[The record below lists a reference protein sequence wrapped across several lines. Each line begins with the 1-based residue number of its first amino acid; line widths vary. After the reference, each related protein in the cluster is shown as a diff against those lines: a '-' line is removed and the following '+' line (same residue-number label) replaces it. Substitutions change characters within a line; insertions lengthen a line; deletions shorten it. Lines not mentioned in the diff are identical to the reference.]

1 MDDMS
6 GGNARKRGGL
16 GRGLNALFGDSEA
29 ADVASQAVDDHVP
42 GSLRKMI
49 GVHQIAPGSFQP
61 RTQFDKAALQELAQS
76 LRTHGLLQPIL
87 VRPRPDAP
95 DQFEIVAGERRWRAA
110 QIAQLH
116 EVPVIIKPL
125 DDQTTLEIALI
136 ENLQRQDLTA
146 IEEAQALGRLAWEFG
161 YTQERI
167 AEMVGKSRSYVAN
180 TLRLL
185 DLPQPVQDMVL
196 HGALTAGHARAIA
209 TSPDPFALA
218 SQVVAANLSV
228 RATEDIARTAKGNKV
243 KATRGRVT
251 KGHGKDVNTVALE
264 QEVSAALGLHVT
276 IDMRSAASGKMAIEF
291 KTLEQL
297 DDVLHRVMSHGG
309 RRE

>member
-1 MDDMS
+1 MEDNIA
-6 GGNARKRGGL
+6 NAKKRGL

-29 ADVASQAVDDHVP
+29 VDVASQPVDDHIP

-49 GVHQIAPGSFQP
+49 GVHQIVPGPFQP
-61 RTQFDKAALQELAQS
+61 RTQFDKAALDELAQS

-95 DQFEIVAGERRWRAA
+95 DTYEIVAGERRWRAA
-110 QIAQLH
+110 QLAQLH
-116 EVPVIIKPL
+116 EVPVIVKPL

-136 ENLQRQDLTA
+136 ENLQRQDLSA

-161 YTQERI
+161 YTQDKI

-185 DLPQPVQDMVL
+185 DLPQDVQDMVL
-196 HGALTAGHARAIA
+196 RGDLTAGHARAIA

-218 SQVVAANLSV
+218 QQVVADNLSV
-228 RATEDIARTAKGNKV
+228 RAAENIARNAKGQSAV
-243 KATRGRVT
+243 SSRARATKGRV
-251 KGHGKDVNTVALE
+251 KDVNTVALE
-264 QEVSAALGLHVT
+264 QEVSSALGLHVA
-276 IDMRSAASGKMAIEF
+276 IDMRAATSGRMVIDF
-291 KTLEQL
+291 KTLDQL
-297 DDVLHRVMSHGG
+297 DDVLHRLMAQGA
-309 RRE
+309 RRA